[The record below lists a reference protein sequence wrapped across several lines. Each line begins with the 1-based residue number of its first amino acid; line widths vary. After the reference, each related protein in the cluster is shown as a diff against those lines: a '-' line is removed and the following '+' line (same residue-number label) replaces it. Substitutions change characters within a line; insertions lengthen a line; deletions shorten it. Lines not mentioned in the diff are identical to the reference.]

1 MSSAGKQPDVS
12 PCEPA
17 PPATA
22 ILNWE
27 FIMLGTVSRA
37 SGEVLMEAR
46 SVSEVF
52 LIFRLDGFFCGIPVP
67 RCGRW
72 GADTGSADQGT
83 PQLRPG
89 SNVANMPPPSANTR
103 SIGPLGPA
111 RLLGVAPALRDKHD
125 LLSRWVVDHRRAFVN
140 FALRKLKV
148 IPRSRCR
155 PQIFAPF
162 FAPAL
167 CHLPRLANSSP
178 AFWRSISSR
187 RSRMDRMWN
196 DARCADRGRAARGA
210 ICAFRTRGKRQW
222 RECPTGGKKAEHQT

>member
-1 MSSAGKQPDVS
+1 
-12 PCEPA
+12 
-17 PPATA
+17 
-22 ILNWE
+22 
-27 FIMLGTVSRA
+27 MLGTVSRA

-52 LIFRLDGFFCGIPVP
+52 LIFRLDCFFCRIPVP

-89 SNVANMPPPSANTR
+89 SNVANMPPPSASTR
-103 SIGPLGPA
+103 SIGPLGPV

-162 FAPAL
+162 FAPRFVIYRGLRIRHRHFGGRSVRDAHGWTGCGTTPDAQIPVAPRGEQFAL
-167 CHLPRLANSSP
+167 SGPAGNDNGENALPAEKRPSIRLKCRTVGPDP
-178 AFWRSISSR
+178 AL
-187 RSRMDRMWN
+187 
-196 DARCADRGRAARGA
+196 
-210 ICAFRTRGKRQW
+210 
-222 RECPTGGKKAEHQT
+222 TGCW